1 VKTYTLE
8 YNQFVPQPID
18 AVFKFFEKPENLEKL
33 TPNNLGFK
41 ILTPS
46 PIKMN
51 LGRLIDYTIKIFGIN
66 FHWRTIIT
74 DYVQDIQFVDEQLK
88 GPYSFWHHT
97 HTFEPSNGGTQIN
110 DKVIYAMPFGIFGR
124 IAHSLFVR
132 RSLHKIFNFRVEAIN
147 KLFSIN

>member
-1 VKTYTLE
+1 MKTYTLE
-8 YNQFVPQPID
+8 YNQFVSQPIEL
-18 AVFKFFEKPENLEKL
+18 VFKFFEKPENLKKL

-51 LGRLIDYTIKIFGIN
+51 IGRLIDYTIRIFGIN

-74 DYVQDIQFVDEQLK
+74 DYKPDSKFADEQLK

-97 HTFEPSNGGTQIN
+97 HNFEPSNGGTQIN
-110 DKVIYAMPFGIFGR
+110 DKVVYALPLGIFGR

-132 RSLHKIFNFRVEAIN
+132 TSLHKIFSYRVKIIN
-147 KLFSIN
+147 ELFSNK